1 MNRMWMKMFLVGA
14 SAVMISA
21 GVHAETW
28 PSKPVRLVVP
38 FPPGGATDATARI
51 YAQHLG
57 ALLKQPVVID
67 NRAGAGGEIGSE
79 FVAKAAPDGYT
90 LLMGALASQAVHA
103 ALPERPAYNFTTA
116 YSGVSLATTTPMAVA
131 VSTKLPANSIR
142 ELVDLARKQP
152 GKLSF
157 GSAGPGSAQ
166 QMAGEFF
173 QAKAGVKLL
182 HVPYRGSGPAIADL
196 LGGQVDLVFDTLPAL
211 LPQIASGK
219 IRLIG
224 LTSEKR
230 LPTLPDLATVEEQGV
245 TGYRVTN
252 TYALLAPAGTPKEI
266 VKTLSGAM
274 QTVAAMPA
282 VQDSVRKLGGEVAFT
297 TPEETDRLIKAEA
310 VKWAGVVRMSLEQAA
325 TASR

>member
-1 MNRMWMKMFLVGA
+1 MNRIWMKICLAG
-14 SAVMISA
+14 A
-21 GVHAETW
+21 GVVILGAGAHAETW

-103 ALPERPAYNFTTA
+103 ALPDKPAYNFATA
-116 YSGVSLATTTPMAVA
+116 YSGISLATTTPMAVA
-131 VSTKLPANSIR
+131 VSAKLPVKSIP
-142 ELVDLARKQP
+142 ELVDLAKKQP

-211 LPQIASGK
+211 MPQIASGK
-219 IRLIG
+219 IRMIG

-230 LPTLPDLATVEEQGV
+230 LPILPALATVEEQGV

-266 VKTLSGAM
+266 VTTLSNAM

-282 VQDSVRKLGGEVAFT
+282 VQDAVRKLGGEAAFT
-297 TPEETDRLIKAEA
+297 KPEETDRLIKAEA
-310 VKWAGVVRMSLEQAA
+310 VKWAEVVRMASEKVA